1 MAYSYIL
8 FDLDGTLTD
17 SGPGIMN
24 AAAYALKQFGIDEQD
39 REKLRRFVGPPLSD
53 AFPELYGIADV
64 NEAIRQFRV
73 YYRPIGIFENAP
85 YPGIGECLAELKRR
99 GKKLAVATSK
109 PLEMAEQVLKR
120 FGLWDYFDVVCG
132 ATLDESRNRKPEIV
146 SDALAALD
154 VQDKSQAIMVGDRGQ
169 DVLGARENGIACV
182 GILWGYGS
190 REELSGAGADWIAAN
205 YDELYAAVGASDQKP
220 T

>member
-1 MAYSYIL
+1 MSYSYIL

-24 AAAYALKQFGIDEQD
+24 AAAYALKQLGIDEQD
-39 REKLRRFVGPPLSD
+39 REKLRRFVGPPLSE
-53 AFPELYGIADV
+53 AFPELYGITDA
-64 NEAIRQFRV
+64 NEAIRLFRV
-73 YYRPIGIFENAP
+73 YYRPIGIFENDP
-85 YPGIGECLAELKRR
+85 YPGIGDCLAQLKRQ

-146 SDALAALD
+146 ADALEALG
-154 VQDKSQAIMVGDRGQ
+154 VQDKSQAVMVGDRGQ

-182 GILWGYGS
+182 GILWGYGT
-190 REELSGAGADWIAAN
+190 REELAEAGADLIAAN
-205 YDELYAAVGASDQKP
+205 YDELYGAVGLS
-220 T
+220 